1 MYPNLYFLFQDVF
14 GLELPFLKLVNTFGL
29 MVALAFVVASF
40 TVSLELKRK
49 GASGLLA
56 STYKEVVVG
65 EKAKAVELLGSGF
78 FGFLLGYKVLWL
90 LLNAGT
96 LFTGPEPPQAHLF
109 STDGYWFWGILLA
122 AGLAYMR
129 YREAEAQRLEKPR
142 KQKIEILPYQRTGT
156 LIMVA
161 AIGGV
166 AGAKLF
172 HLLEYPDELVRF
184 FTQPSLQSFLGGLT
198 IYGGL
203 IVGGIAVALYGR
215 RHGLAFHPLS
225 DAAAPGLM
233 LGYGVGRIGCQVSG
247 DGDWGI
253 PNPHVKPDW
262 LSWLPDWMWS
272 YPFPNN
278 VNGIYGPQ
286 PAGYTGKLIE
296 AGDPWPIFQGYG
308 TYLDPGVYPTAF
320 YETLAAVAIFALL
333 WRLRKRIAIPGQL
346 FAVYLFLN
354 GFERFWVEKIRVNV
368 EMDFLGLQL
377 TQAELISSLMMLA
390 GASLYWIHQKGLFR
404 KLNP

>member
-1 MYPNLYFLFQDVF
+1 MYPNLYFLFQDLL

-29 MVALAFVVASF
+29 MVALAFVAASV

-49 GASGLLA
+49 SKAGLLS
-56 STYKEVVVG
+56 STFKEVVVG
-65 EKAKAVELLGSGF
+65 EKATAIELAGSGL

-90 LLNAGT
+90 MINAGT
-96 LFTGPEPPQAHLF
+96 LFNGSQPPQAHLF
-109 STDGYWFWGILLA
+109 SGDGYWALGLLLA
-122 AGLAYMR
+122 AGMAYLR
-129 YREAEAQRLEKPR
+129 YREAESQRLEKPR
-142 KQKIEILPYQRTGT
+142 KQKIEVPPHHRTSSI
-156 LIMVA
+156 IMVA
-161 AIGGV
+161 AVSGV

-172 HLLEYPDELVRF
+172 HLLEYPEELVRF
-184 FTQPSLQSFLGGLT
+184 FTEPSLQSFLGGLT

-215 RHGLAFHPLS
+215 RHGLAFNPLS

-253 PNPHVKPDW
+253 PNPHIKPDW

-272 YPFPNN
+272 YQFPNN
-278 VNGIYGPQ
+278 VNGIYGQQ

-320 YETLAAVAIFALL
+320 YETIAAVAIFFLL
-333 WRLRKRIAIPGQL
+333 WNLRKRLAIPGQL

-354 GFERFWVEKIRVNV
+354 GLERFWVEKIRVNI
-368 EMDFLGLQL
+368 EMDFLGIQL
-377 TQAELISSLMMLA
+377 TQAELISTLMMVA
-390 GASLYWIHQKGLFR
+390 GASLFWIHQKGLFR
-404 KLNP
+404 RNS